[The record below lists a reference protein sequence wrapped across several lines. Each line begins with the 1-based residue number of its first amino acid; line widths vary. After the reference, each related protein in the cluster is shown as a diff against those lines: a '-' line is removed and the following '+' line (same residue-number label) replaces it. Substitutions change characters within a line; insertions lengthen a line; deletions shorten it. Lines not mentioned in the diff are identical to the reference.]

1 MIPGYP
7 QHPGGVPP
15 QMMQPAPQQVQQQ
28 APAGLPQGAQLQY
41 RKRPTGDGDSI
52 ARHIK

>member
-15 QMMQPAPQQVQQQ
+15 PMMQPMPPQVQQ
-28 APAGLPQGAQLQY
+28 APTGLPQGAQLQY
-41 RKRPTGDGDSI
+41 RKRPTGDGDSL